1 MTHLGVPTRAA
12 CLLGTADKQELQCE
26 RSEDGLSFP
35 KQQLYCA
42 PKLTLYGHAGYY
54 FAFAIGLAGVILFT
68 VYHKQIVAW
77 LRPAAD
83 WMHK

>member
-1 MTHLGVPTRAA
+1 MRI
-12 CLLGTADKQELQCE
+12 LLCYG
-26 RSEDGLSFP
+26 
-35 KQQLYCA
+35 A
-42 PKLTLYGHAGYY
+42 PKLNPYGCVGYY